1 MSGRKRTR
9 LFSGKGDDGYTSLW
23 GRDRVPKHALQPE
36 AYGTVDEASAA
47 IGLARA
53 SGCHPRTATALR
65 RVQQDLILV
74 MGDLARPPE
83 EAGQAPPLLGTERTR
98 WLEEQMQRLEAEVPP
113 LQGFVL
119 AGDSLPGAFLH
130 QARCVTRRA
139 ERVVSRLVHEGW
151 AGNPEV
157 LPYLNRLSSYL
168 FALALWEDARAKGLL
183 RPGPLEA

>member
-1 MSGRKRTR
+1 MSGRARQR
-9 LFSGKGDDGYTSLW
+9 FFSGQGDDGYTSLW
-23 GRDRVPKHALQPE
+23 GGGRVPKHALQPE

-53 SGCHPRTATALR
+53 SGCHPRTAAGLQQ
-65 RVQQDLILV
+65 VQRDLILA

-83 EAGQAPPLLGTERTR
+83 RAAESPALLQADRVR
-98 WLEEQMQRLEAEVPP
+98 WLEEQIHALEAELPP

-119 AGDSLPGAFLH
+119 AGESLPGAFLH

-139 ERVVSRLVHEGW
+139 ERAVARLVHEGW
-151 AGNPEV
+151 PGNPQV

-168 FALALWEDARAKGLL
+168 FALALWEDARAKGVLVP
-183 RPGPLEA
+183 RAAEV